1 MTNDKP
7 SVSDI
12 HTGAPASSRE
22 VEQPKKSQVVA
33 TRRRKPQAP
42 LGGLPPEQRSGA
54 SEKLSIR
61 ETILEARLGA
71 LPPRAPLSAA
81 AIEHLAALGGRT
93 LEGPAASALQLSAAR
108 KLLARQQYAAKR
120 DGKCPAIVKERN
132 TSWPNE
138 PKKRCC
144 GAVATRM
151 GLCRRHYNKKFL
163 HIRTNQAG
171 GLWGNTRHF
180 AEWQL
185 PGNMSD
191 KQHECLMALPLA
203 TAYED
208 CIAAMNSADPA
219 NILTPIYEKP
229 ASRKSKSC
237 E

>member
-1 MTNDKP
+1 MTNEKP
-7 SVSDI
+7 SIKDI
-12 HTGAPASSRE
+12 HTGTPASSRE

-33 TRRRKPQAP
+33 TRRRKLHAP
-42 LGGLPPEQRSGA
+42 LGGLPPEQRPA
-54 SEKLSIR
+54 DSEKPATW
-61 ETILEARLGA
+61 ETIQEARPEA
-71 LPPRAPLSAA
+71 SPPRSPLSAA
-81 AIEHLAALGGRT
+81 AIEQIAALGGRRPET
-93 LEGPAASALQLSAAR
+93 PVANALQRSDAQ

-163 HIRTNQAG
+163 HIRANQAG

-208 CIAAMNSADPA
+208 CIAAMNSTDPA